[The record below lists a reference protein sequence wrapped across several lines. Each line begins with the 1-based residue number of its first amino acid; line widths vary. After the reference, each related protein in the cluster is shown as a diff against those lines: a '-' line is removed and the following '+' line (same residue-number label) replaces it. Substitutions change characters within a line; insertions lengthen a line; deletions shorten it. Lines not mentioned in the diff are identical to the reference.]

1 MPWSHAISLARRYIE
16 EARGTPMAHVGL
28 GMAWAAIIAAGWWLG
43 HMGWPVLQQTA
54 QSVQAQ
60 ERRLTALEQAVVTLD
75 ERQERRERAALLAG
89 WEAEIRAI
97 EGQILSIEREI
108 ESIHSRGDAVPAIFT
123 DQKQRL
129 LSDKDALLRRINQLL
144 RTYPELVGQLR

>member
-1 MPWSHAISLARRYIE
+1 
-16 EARGTPMAHVGL
+16 MAHFGL
-28 GMAWAAIIAAGWWLG
+28 GLAWAAMIGSAWWLG
-43 HMGWPVLQQTA
+43 HAGWPVLQATSEA
-54 QSVQAQ
+54 VQAQ
-60 ERRLTALEQAVVTLD
+60 ERRLTALEQAVVTID
-75 ERQERRERAALLAG
+75 QRQERRERAAMLSG

-97 EGQILSIEREI
+97 DSQILSIEREI
-108 ESIHSRGDAVPAIFT
+108 EALHSRGDAVPSIFA